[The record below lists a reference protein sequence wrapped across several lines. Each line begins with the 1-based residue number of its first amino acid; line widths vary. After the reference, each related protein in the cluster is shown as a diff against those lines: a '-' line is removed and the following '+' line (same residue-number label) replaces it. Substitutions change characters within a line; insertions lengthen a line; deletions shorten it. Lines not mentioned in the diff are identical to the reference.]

1 MRKWARE
8 YIASRTLPHFGSNPG
23 LKSCLD
29 DEDVTQDIIAY
40 LRTKGRYFTAQDIV
54 DFVSTPD
61 MLRRL
66 DRSKPIKL
74 STAIE
79 WLKRHGFGFDKDPRG
94 LFHDGHEDPAQVQ
107 YRNDVYIPEVQKYA
121 RRMRRLE
128 DGELVDPPDLE
139 AGEKIAVLWFH
150 DESTF
155 YAHDRRKKRWVREG
169 ETPIPYAKG
178 EGVSLMVADF

>member
-1 MRKWARE
+1 MAVRYRNTTPC
-8 YIASRTLPHFGSNPG
+8 YGRGY
-23 LKSCLD
+23 LD
-29 DEDVTQDIIAY
+29 
-40 LRTKGRYFTAQDIV
+40 
-54 DFVSTPD
+54 TP
-61 MLRRL
+61 
-66 DRSKPIKL
+66 P
-74 STAIE
+74 AN
-79 WLKRHGFGFDKDPRG
+79 G
-94 LFHDGHEDPAQVQ
+94 GHEDPAQVQ
-107 YRNDVYIPEVQKYA
+107 YRNNVYIPEVQKYA